1 MRTLATATR
10 RLVAGFLALGCMLLG
25 TSPASA
31 EWFGDLYVGPTFSKS
46 DDVKITSNAGSG
58 TARDIEFDT
67 AVSGGIRFGRYFDSM
82 PFLGVAVDGFV
93 FYPYVAP
100 QSVQLDGCFIVGGCG
115 TRQGGIGSYDISATA
130 VSVDLMLRAPL
141 FKTPELPRG
150 RVQPYVAVGPT
161 LNLTE
166 VTPRHTR
173 LFRNHDASDIDVS
186 IGYKAAAGVAVEIY
200 KSLAVFVEYRF
211 NHVRVDADLRDSV
224 STASTSFR
232 TDLNSHSTLI
242 GVSARW

>member
-1 MRTLATATR
+1 MTATQ
-10 RLVAGFLALGCMLLG
+10 RLVAGLIALVCMLLG
-25 TSPASA
+25 ASPASA
-31 EWFGDLYVGPTFSKS
+31 EWFGDLYVGPTFTKS
-46 DDVKITSNAGSG
+46 DDVRINSSAGRG
-58 TARDIEFDT
+58 TAREIDFDP
-67 AVSGGIRFGRYFDSM
+67 ALSGGIRVGRYFDSL
-82 PFLGVAVDGFV
+82 PFLGVAVDAFV

-115 TRQGGIGSYDISATA
+115 TGQGGIGSYDLSATA

-173 LFRNHDASDIDVS
+173 LFRNHDADIDVS

-211 NHVRVDADLRDSV
+211 NHVKVDADLSDSV
-224 STASTSFR
+224 STRSASFR
-232 TDLNSHSTLI
+232 TDLDSHSTLI